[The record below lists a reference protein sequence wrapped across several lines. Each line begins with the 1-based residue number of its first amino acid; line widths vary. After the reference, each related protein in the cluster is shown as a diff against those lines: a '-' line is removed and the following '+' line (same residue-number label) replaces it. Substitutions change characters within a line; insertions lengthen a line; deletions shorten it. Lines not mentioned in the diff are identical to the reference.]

1 MTGHRQFK
9 VMIEIKE
16 IPLVPSQLRK
26 FTQLQV
32 DMYEDNPIMFRH

>member
-26 FTQLQV
+26 IHPV
-32 DMYEDNPIMFRH
+32 AGGHV